1 MTQLN
6 LASVSVPR
14 ECAIMNIW
22 PSRLKFPANTHLKAA
37 VYREH
42 SKDPRQVVK
51 IEDIDIPKPK
61 SNGVLIKV
69 EAASYNYND
78 LWGIW
83 GEPIKIPMP
92 HISGSDAAGRVVEVG
107 ENLTANIKIGDRV
120 VVYPNLTCRVCH
132 ECTSGKEYDCNSRQV
147 WGFQTGPLWGGFTQ
161 YTHMSEVNVVKIPDN
176 VSFDDAAAISMVG
189 LTSWH
194 MLVTRANIR
203 PGQTVLIM
211 GGGSGMGIAGIQIAK
226 LFNCDVI
233 ATAGNK
239 EKMGKCLQL
248 GADFVVNHR
257 ESDWYNKVR
266 EITNKGGVDVVFEHI
281 GKTVFPQ
288 ELSLLKMGGTLV
300 STGATTGY
308 DSTIDLRYLF
318 FKGTNLLGAT
328 QGTKA
333 GLEEIIRWVSKGKIK
348 PVIDTILPF
357 SNMVEGHVKMADSQL
372 FGKILTT
379 PQKL

>member
-1 MTQLN
+1 
-6 LASVSVPR
+6 
-14 ECAIMNIW
+14 
-22 PSRLKFPANTHLKAA
+22 

-42 SKDPRQVVK
+42 SEDPRQVVK
-51 IEDIDIPKPK
+51 IEDIDAPKPK
-61 SNGVLIKV
+61 SSEVLIEV

-83 GEPIKIPMP
+83 GKPIKIPMP
-92 HISGSDAAGRVVEVG
+92 HISGSDAAGTVVEIG
-107 ENLTANIKIGDRV
+107 ENVTANIKIGDRV
-120 VVYPNLTCRVCH
+120 VAHPNLTCRVCY
-132 ECTSGKEYDCNSRQV
+132 ECTSGREYDCLNRKV
-147 WGFQTGPLWGGFTQ
+147 WGFQTGPLWGGFAQ
-161 YTHMSEVNVVKIPDN
+161 YTHLPAVNVVKLRDN
-176 VSFDDAAAISMVG
+176 VSFNDAAAISMVG
-189 LTSWH
+189 MTAWH
-194 MLVTRANIR
+194 MLVTRANIL

-226 LFNCDVI
+226 LFNCLVI

-239 EKMGKCLQL
+239 DKMDKCLQL
-248 GADFVVNHR
+248 GADFAVNHR
-257 ESDWYNKVR
+257 ESDWYKKVR
-266 EITNKGGVDVVFEHI
+266 EITHKQGVDVIFEHI
-281 GKTVFPQ
+281 GKSTFPQ

-318 FKGTNLLGAT
+318 FKGINLLGAT

-333 GLEEIIRWVSKGKIK
+333 GLEEVIRWVSEGKIR
-348 PVIDTILPF
+348 PIIDTILPF
-357 SNMVEGHVKMADSQL
+357 SNMVEGHVKMAESQL

>member
-1 MTQLN
+1 M
-6 LASVSVPR
+6 
-14 ECAIMNIW
+14 
-22 PSRLKFPANTHLKAA
+22 KAA
-37 VYREH
+37 VYRDH

-92 HISGSDAAGRVVEVG
+92 HISGSDAAGTVVEVG
-107 ENLTANIKIGDRV
+107 DNVITNIKVGDRV
-120 VVYPNLTCRVCH
+120 VVHPNLTCRICNQ
-132 ECTSGKEYDCNSRQV
+132 CIGGQEYNCRSRMV
-147 WGFQTGPLWGGFTQ
+147 WGFQTGPLWGAFAQ
-161 YTHMSEVNVVKIPDN
+161 YTHMPEVNVVKIPDN
-176 VSFDDAAAISMVG
+176 VSFNDAAAISMVG
-189 LTSWH
+189 MTSWH
-194 MLVTRANIR
+194 MLVTRADIQ

-226 LFNCDVI
+226 LYNCNVI

-239 EKMGKCLQL
+239 EKMDKCLQL

-257 ESDWYNKVR
+257 ESDWHNKVR
-266 EITNKGGVDVVFEHI
+266 QITNKQGVDVVYEHI
-281 GKTVFPQ
+281 GKSVFQQ
-288 ELSLLKMGGTLV
+288 ELTLLRMGGTLV

-318 FKGTNLLGAT
+318 FKGVNLLGAT

-333 GLEEIIRWVSKGKIK
+333 GLEEVIRWVSKGKIK

-357 SNMVEGHVKMADSQL
+357 SRMVEGHIKMADSQL

>member
-1 MTQLN
+1 M
-6 LASVSVPR
+6 
-14 ECAIMNIW
+14 
-22 PSRLKFPANTHLKAA
+22 KAA

-51 IEDIDIPKPK
+51 IEDIDPPKPK
-61 SNGVLIKV
+61 ANEVLIKI

-92 HISGSDAAGRVVEVG
+92 HISGSDAAGTVVEVG
-107 ENLTANIKIGDRV
+107 ENVTGKIKIGDRV
-120 VVYPNLTCRVCH
+120 VSYPNFACRICY
-132 ECTSGKEYDCNSRQV
+132 ECTSGREYDCRDRQV
-147 WGFQTGPLWGGFTQ
+147 WGFQTGPLWGGFAQ
-161 YTHMSEVNVVKIPDN
+161 YTHLPEVNVVKLPDS
-176 VSFDDAAAISMVG
+176 VSFTDAAAISMVG
-189 LTSWH
+189 MTAWH
-194 MLVTRANIR
+194 MLVTRAKIR

-239 EKMGKCLQL
+239 EKMDKCIEL
-248 GADFVVNHR
+248 GADHAVNHR
-257 ESDWYNKVR
+257 ESDWHKKVR
-266 EITNKGGVDVVFEHI
+266 DLTNKQGVDLIFEHI

-288 ELSLLKMGGTLV
+288 ELGLLKMGSTLV

-308 DSTIDLRYLF
+308 DSNIDLRYLF
-318 FKGTNLLGAT
+318 FKGINLLGAT
-328 QGTKA
+328 QGTRG
-333 GLEEIIRWVSKGKIK
+333 GLEEVIRWVSLGKIK

-357 SNMVEGHVKMADSQL
+357 SNMVEGHVKMANSQL

-379 PQKL
+379 PQVQ

>member
-1 MTQLN
+1 
-6 LASVSVPR
+6 
-14 ECAIMNIW
+14 
-22 PSRLKFPANTHLKAA
+22 LKAA

-42 SKDPRQVVK
+42 SKDPRQVVL
-51 IEDIDIPKPK
+51 IEDIDAPKPK
-61 SNGVLIKV
+61 SNEILIKV

-92 HISGSDAAGRVVEVG
+92 HISGSDAAGTVVETG
-107 ENLTANIKIGDRV
+107 ENVSANIKIGDRV
-120 VVYPNLTCRVCH
+120 VAHPNLTCRVCN
-132 ECTSGKEYDCNSRQV
+132 ECTEGREYDCSSRKV
-147 WGFQTGPLWGGFTQ
+147 WGFQTGPLWGGFAQ
-161 YTHMSEVNVVKIPDN
+161 YTHMPEVNVVKLHDN
-176 VSFDDAAAISMVG
+176 VSFNDAAAISMVG
-189 LTSWH
+189 MTAWH
-194 MLVTRANIR
+194 MLVTRAKIL

-239 EKMGKCLQL
+239 DKMDKCLQL
-248 GADFVVNHR
+248 GADYAVNHR
-257 ESDWYNKVR
+257 ESDWYRKVR
-266 EITNKGGVDVVFEHI
+266 EIMNKQGVDVVFEHI
-281 GKTVFPQ
+281 GKTAFPQ
-288 ELSLLKMGGTLV
+288 ELNLLKMGGTLV

-308 DSTIDLRYLF
+308 DSAIDLRYLF
-318 FKGTNLLGAT
+318 FKGINLLGAT

-333 GLEEIIRWVSKGKIK
+333 GLQEVIRWVSKGKIK

-357 SNMVEGHVKMADSQL
+357 TNMVEGHVKMADSQL

>member
-1 MTQLN
+1 M
-6 LASVSVPR
+6 
-14 ECAIMNIW
+14 
-22 PSRLKFPANTHLKAA
+22 KAA

-51 IEDIDIPKPK
+51 IEDIDAPKPK

-92 HISGSDAAGRVVEVG
+92 HISGSDAAGTVIE
-107 ENLTANIKIGDRV
+107 IGDNVTTKIKVGDRIV
-120 VVYPNLTCRVCH
+120 VHPNLTCRVCN
-132 ECTSGKEYDCNSRQV
+132 ECTDGKEYDCRSRMV
-147 WGFQTGPLWGGFTQ
+147 WGFQTGPLWGAFAQ
-161 YTHMSEVNVVKIPDN
+161 YTYMPEVNVVKIPDN
-176 VSFDDAAAISMVG
+176 VSFNDAAAISMVG
-189 LTSWH
+189 MTSWH
-194 MLVTRANIR
+194 MLITRANIQ

-226 LFNCDVI
+226 LYDCNVI

-239 EKMGKCLQL
+239 DKMDKCLQL

-257 ESDWYNKVR
+257 EPDWHNKVR
-266 EITNKGGVDVVFEHI
+266 RITNKQGVDVVFEHI
-281 GKTVFPQ
+281 GKSVFQQ
-288 ELSLLKMGGTLV
+288 ELTLLKMGGTLV

-308 DSTIDLRYLF
+308 DSAIDLRYLF
-318 FKGTNLLGAT
+318 FKGVNLLGAT

-333 GLEEIIRWVSKGKIK
+333 GLEEVIRWVSKGKIK
-348 PVIDTILPF
+348 PVIDTVLPF
-357 SNMVEGHVKMADSQL
+357 SSMVEGHIKMADSQL

-379 PQKL
+379 PQRL